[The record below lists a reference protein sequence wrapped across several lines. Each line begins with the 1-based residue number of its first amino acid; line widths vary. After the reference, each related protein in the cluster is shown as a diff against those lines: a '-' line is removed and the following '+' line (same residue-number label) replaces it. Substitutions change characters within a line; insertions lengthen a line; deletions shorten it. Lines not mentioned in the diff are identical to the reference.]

1 MSLADDER
9 RAIQRLDD
17 EEQFIK
23 AINSEGIHVVEFIA
37 TWCRKCKTL
46 NAKMEYFAAEH
57 PDFVT
62 FHKVDV
68 NNVPQE
74 LVKGQEVT
82 KMPTLKIFVS
92 GRSVYEKVGFDTVRE
107 ILDELEFRL
116 KQLEEEHANATRP
129 AASK

>member
-1 MSLADDER
+1 MA
-9 RAIQRLDD
+9 
-17 EEQFIK
+17 
-23 AINSEGIHVVEFIA
+23 
-37 TWCRKCKTL
+37 
-46 NAKMEYFAAEH
+46 
-57 PDFVT
+57 T

-68 NNVPQE
+68 NNVAQE
-74 LVKGQEVT
+74 LVKGQGVR